1 MQNQASIS
9 AVSSANS
16 ETIGTPSSSLLPRPQ
31 VIAANSPS
39 YYASGVQLASVGNDV
54 VVSFTRPLMGHVWV
68 GDVAMAVAETQ
79 PVVEINMSIM
89 TIKDLSIILSEFVS
103 QYESQFGEIET
114 DFTRL
119 KAAEKVA

>member
-1 MQNQASIS
+1 M
-9 AVSSANS
+9 
-16 ETIGTPSSSLLPRPQ
+16 
-31 VIAANSPS
+31 IAANSPS

-54 VVSFTRPLMGHVWV
+54 VVSFTRPVMGHVWV
-68 GDVAMAVAETQ
+68 GDVPMAVAETQ

-103 QYESQFGEIET
+103 QYEARFGEIET

-119 KAAEKVA
+119 RAAEKVA